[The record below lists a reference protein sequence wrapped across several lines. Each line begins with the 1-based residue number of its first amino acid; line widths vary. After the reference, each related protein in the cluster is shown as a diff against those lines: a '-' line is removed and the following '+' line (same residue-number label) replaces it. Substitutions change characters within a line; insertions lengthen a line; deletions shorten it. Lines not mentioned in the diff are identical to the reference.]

1 VGRSCRTLE
10 AERLPGQDVLNRD
23 DEGQHPM
30 TAPVPNTDLSL
41 AFLDILDKNGRH
53 DLFAIHPTLPKGTPG
68 QTEAA
73 TFLPNDRGD
82 LRAWIDEQ
90 QGKRGVYIA
99 PNRGRDDESI
109 DRRLS
114 KDTIGVIRAI
124 YADIDP
130 TKIKGGD
137 ASGQHFREERVRL
150 MALAKQLSKDD
161 RCPPSL
167 IVDTGGGIQAWWML
181 SPQIPA
187 TQENKDRAEGI
198 GRTLKARFGGDGV
211 FDVSRVLRL
220 PGTLNIPNAEKAG
233 QGRTLAPASIPTE
246 FISNRKYTLNQIAEW
261 APPTPEHAK
270 PKGRP
275 AAAIDMDVVD
285 IGIPYED
292 LPEAL
297 RKKFEKFCTAWA
309 TVGELWRGKPAP
321 WQDGESPSEFVYALA
336 NALRRP
342 GTFSLT
348 EFAQLVA
355 VWEHRSETHADD
367 FERYVSRAWNRSPAP
382 LGGEGFDPIVLPAR
396 GAEKIEWNEPPDL
409 WSARFEHVDLPP
421 GVVPQAIECAAR
433 DQAKRLGVE
442 AGACAAALVTA
453 IGSLVPAGN
462 KMQMRQIDTGWTVK
476 PILWTALIGEPGSR
490 KTPIWEYA
498 TKLVLAIESNWA
510 KQYAAERRDYDWQ
523 SENKKRATKS
533 AKAAAP
539 ETKTQ
544 TFVPPPSNLL
554 EDWPDVARELV
565 RRRKVVQDSTTEKL
579 AEILSENADGLL
591 LTMDELSGLFG
602 GIDAYRT
609 KGGKDRPFW
618 LQAKEGGVSIIDRKS
633 HDTLRVE
640 NTAISVLGGIQPSKL
655 KKISAEL
662 AEDGMLQRFT
672 PIIVKK
678 IGNGEDVMPDRAYA
692 DALEQIAAALVNAER
707 SGLFKFSSEADCELH
722 RMYAFQGAALAQPG
736 VTSTLQQW
744 IDKTAGEFGRL
755 SLVFHFIEW
764 FASPA
769 GLAGD
774 NLPPRVSLAT
784 ARRARRF
791 LTEFVYP
798 HALVF
803 HQSVLGRSQHE
814 GHTTWIAGY
823 ILARGLSVVTLRDI
837 YKIYAPF
844 KQPETRAAL
853 ASVMQGLEAYDWLSP
868 CLSRQKD
875 GRPTRWYVNPAA
887 HVAFAERAA
896 AERGAR
902 ASVQASIREEA
913 ERRRIETQ
921 PEPPPEETRH
931 PTAPLDGSTTALSSL
946 A

>member
-1 VGRSCRTLE
+1 LE
-10 AERLPGQDVLNRD
+10 AEVLPRQDVLNRD
-23 DEGQHPM
+23 DEGQHPV
-30 TAPVPNTDLSL
+30 TTPKPNTDLSL

-53 DLFAIHPTLPKGTPG
+53 DLCAIHPDLPNGVSGKL
-68 QTEAA
+68 EAA
-73 TFLPNDRGD
+73 TFLPDDHGD
-82 LRAWIDEQ
+82 LREWIDAQ
-90 QGKRGVYIA
+90 QGKRNVYVSV
-99 PNRGRDDESI
+99 NRARDDESV
-109 DRRLS
+109 DWRLS
-114 KDTIGVIRAI
+114 KDDIGVIRAI

-130 TKIKGGD
+130 KKVSGGD
-137 ASGQHFREERVRL
+137 ASGQHFRKERERL
-150 MALAKQLSKDD
+150 DALAKQLSKEDG
-161 RCPPSL
+161 CPPSL
-167 IVDTGGGIQAWWML
+167 IVDSGGGIQPWWML
-181 SPQIPA
+181 RPPVPA
-187 TQENKDRAEGI
+187 TPENVALVEGI
-198 GRTLKARFGGDGV
+198 GRTLKARFGGDSV
-211 FDVSRVLRL
+211 FDVSRILRL
-220 PGTLNIPNAEKAG
+220 TGTINIPDVGKLA
-233 QGRTLAPASIPTE
+233 QGRTPALATILAEESSGET
-246 FISNRKYTLNQIAEW
+246 YTLDQIAEW
-261 APPTPEHAK
+261 APPTPEKAK
-270 PKGRP
+270 PKDRP
-275 AAAIDMDVVD
+275 AAAIDMDAVG

-292 LPEAL
+292 LQEAL
-297 RKKFEKFCTAWA
+297 RQKFEAHCASRPV
-309 TVGELWRGKPAP
+309 VGALWRGEPAP
-321 WQDGESPSEFVYALA
+321 WQGGESPSEYVFALA
-336 NALRRP
+336 TALRP
-342 GTFSLT
+342 SGAFTVT

-367 FERYVSRAWNRSPAP
+367 FERYVSRAWNRNPAP
-382 LGGEGFDPIVLPAR
+382 LGGEGFDPVVLPAH
-396 GAEKIEWNEPPDL
+396 GAEKIEWAAPADL
-409 WSARFEHVDLPP
+409 WAARLEPIDLPA
-421 GVVPQAIECAAR
+421 GVVPQAIECVAR

-510 KQYAAERRDYDWQ
+510 KQYAAERRDYDRQ

-539 ETKTQ
+539 ETKTKTQ

-554 EDWPDVARELV
+554 EDWPDVAREPV

-678 IGNGEDVMPDRAYA
+678 IGNGEDAMPDRAYA

-707 SGLFKFSSEADCELH
+707 SGLFKFSPEADCELH

-736 VTSTLQQW
+736 TTPTLQQW

-764 FASPA
+764 FASPG

-774 NLPPRVSLAT
+774 NLPPLISLAT

-823 ILARGLSVVTLRDI
+823 ILAQGLSVVTLRDI

-875 GRPTRWYVNPAA
+875 GRPTRWYVNTAA

-913 ERRRIETQ
+913 ERRRLERPGAAEPET
-921 PEPPPEETRH
+921 PRH
-931 PTAPLDGSTTALSSL
+931 PTAPSEGSTTALSSL